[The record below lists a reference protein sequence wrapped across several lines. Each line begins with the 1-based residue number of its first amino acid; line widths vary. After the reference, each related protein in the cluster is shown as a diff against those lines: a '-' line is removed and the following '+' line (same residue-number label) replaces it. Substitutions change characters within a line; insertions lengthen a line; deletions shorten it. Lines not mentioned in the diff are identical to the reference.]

1 MFYEL
6 LAHLTTPCPQYVRHM
21 DYLSEAIAMRGRY
34 RRNRTAWQ
42 PHLDRT
48 RQVVLSAA
56 ERTRNRGKVV
66 VLGAG
71 LLLDVPI
78 GELSTMFREVV
89 LLDIVFL
96 PEARRS
102 VKRYGNVT
110 LVRQDVTNAAQ
121 KLYENVQQGSHE
133 LPGAAPL
140 VPEIDGNTGLV
151 VSLNI
156 LSQLWVVPRAYAL
169 RNMGGFDEDCVD
181 EWCSRIV
188 ASHYAFLRSM
198 SCDTCLVADHEF
210 VKRDR
215 EGRLVSKS
223 STLFGLALPAPDVSW
238 TWNIMPLGKGRRYL
252 SKELNVG
259 AWQVQGK

>member
-1 MFYEL
+1 MFSEL
-6 LAHLTTPCPQYVRHM
+6 IAHITTPCPQYVRHM
-21 DYLSEAIAMRGRY
+21 DYLSETIAMRGRY

-42 PHLDRT
+42 PHLEHT
-48 RQVVLSAA
+48 RRVVLSAA
-56 ERTRNRGKVV
+56 EKSRNRGKVV

-78 GELSTMFREVV
+78 EELSTMFREVV

-96 PEARRS
+96 PEVRRS
-102 VKRYGNVT
+102 VKHYGNVT
-110 LVRQDVTNAAQ
+110 LVQRDVTNMAQ
-121 KLYENVQQGSHE
+121 KLYENIQQGLSE
-133 LPGAAPL
+133 LPEAAPL
-140 VPEIDGNTGLV
+140 VPEIDGSTGLV

-169 RNMGGFDEDCVD
+169 RKRASLDEDCVD
-181 EWCSRIV
+181 EWCGRIV
-188 ASHYAFLRSM
+188 ASHYDFLQSM

-238 TWNIMPLGKGRRYL
+238 TWNIMPPGRGRRYI

-259 AWQVQGK
+259 AWQMLR